1 MKYKKINNNF
11 VNQKIIY
18 NFAIQK
24 LCTMFAIVELGGKQF
39 KVTEGTKLYISRLDA
54 EPDSTVES
62 DKVLLIANDDDVKVG
77 NPNVDGAK
85 ITFKVLEHLKGPKV
99 TVFKKKNRKGYRV
112 KRGFRP
118 YLTKVEILNIQ
129 A

>member
-1 MKYKKINNNF
+1 M
-11 VNQKIIY
+11 Y
-18 NFAIQK
+18 NV
-24 LCTMFAIVELGGKQF
+24 AIVELGGKQF

-85 ITFKVLEHLKGPKV
+85 ITFKV
-99 TVFKKKNRKGYRV
+99 
-112 KRGFRP
+112 
-118 YLTKVEILNIQ
+118 
-129 A
+129 

>member
-1 MKYKKINNNF
+1 M
-11 VNQKIIY
+11 Y
-18 NFAIQK
+18 NVCNSRI
-24 LCTMFAIVELGGKQF
+24 GWKQF

-85 ITFKVLEHLKGPKV
+85 ITFKV
-99 TVFKKKNRKGYRV
+99 
-112 KRGFRP
+112 
-118 YLTKVEILNIQ
+118 
-129 A
+129 

>member
-1 MKYKKINNNF
+1 
-11 VNQKIIY
+11 
-18 NFAIQK
+18 
-24 LCTMFAIVELGGKQF
+24 MFAIVELGGKQF

-99 TVFKKKNRKGYRV
+99 TV
-112 KRGFRP
+112 
-118 YLTKVEILNIQ
+118 
-129 A
+129 

>member
-1 MKYKKINNNF
+1 M
-11 VNQKIIY
+11 
-18 NFAIQK
+18 
-24 LCTMFAIVELGGKQF
+24 
-39 KVTEGTKLYISRLDA
+39 
-54 EPDSTVES
+54 
-62 DKVLLIANDDDVKVG
+62 IANDDDVKVG

-85 ITFKVLEHLKGPKV
+85 ITFKVLEHLNGPKV

-112 KRGFRP
+112 KRGFRS